1 MCTAISLTTSNH
13 YFGRTLDY
21 EFSYGE
27 SVVIVPHAFKFAYR
41 HRDSSS
47 RHFAIIGTAHVEDG
61 YPLFYDAANEA
72 GLCMAG
78 LNFVG
83 NAVYDDFDENDHQ
96 NDQIAQFELVPWV
109 LSNCRTTDDARR
121 LLSHTKVVNTPF
133 SEKLPPSPLHWLIAD
148 KNSAVTLEIGVGGMK
163 IFDNNVGVLTNNPP
177 FEVQMIMLAGYAGL
191 SSKQPKASIGGELEL
206 PLYSR
211 GMGAVGLP
219 GDLSSPSRFARAA
232 FTKVNLVCEESDRES
247 LSGFFRILGTVEQ
260 TKGCC
265 KVGEKYEYT
274 IYTSCINA
282 DRGIYYY
289 KTYDSL
295 GISAVNMH
303 DFDIDSEEMTSRPMV
318 SIDAQPQK

>member
-1 MCTAISLTTSNH
+1 MCTAISLKTSNH

-27 SVVIVPHAFKFAYR
+27 SVVIVPRTFEFAYR
-41 HRDSSS
+41 HGGDCS
-47 RHFAIIGTAHVEDG
+47 HHLAMIGTAHVEDG

-83 NAVYDDFDENDHQ
+83 NALYDDFDENDHQ
-96 NDQIAQFELVPWV
+96 NDQIAQFELLPWV
-109 LSNCRTTDDARR
+109 LSNCRTIDDAKR

-133 SEKLPPSPLHWLIAD
+133 SEKLPPSPLHWLVAD
-148 KNSAVTLEIGVGGMK
+148 KNSAITLEIGIGGMK
-163 IFDNNVGVLTNNPP
+163 IFDNKIGVLTNNPP
-177 FEVQMIMLAGYAGL
+177 FDVQMLMLAGHSGL
-191 SSKQPKASIGGELEL
+191 SPEQPRATIGGDVELS
-206 PLYSR
+206 LYSR

-232 FTKVNLVCEESDRES
+232 FTKLNLSCGEGEQES
-247 LSGFFRILGTVEQ
+247 LSGFFHVLGTVEQ

-265 KVGEKYEYT
+265 KVGDKYEYT

-303 DFDIDSEEMTSRPMV
+303 DFDIDSGKMISRPMV
-318 SIDAQPQK
+318 SIDASTQK

>member
-1 MCTAISLTTSNH
+1 MCTAISLTTSDH

-27 SVVIVPHAFKFAYR
+27 SVVIVPRDFEFRYR
-41 HRDSSS
+41 HGRDCL
-47 RHFAIIGTAHVEDG
+47 HHLAMIGTAHVKDG
-61 YPLFYDAANEA
+61 YPLFYDAANES

-83 NAVYDDFDENDHQ
+83 NAVYADLDEKDYD
-96 NDQIAQFELVPWV
+96 NDQIAQFELLPWV
-109 LSNCRTTDDARR
+109 LSNCSTVEDAKK
-121 LLSHTKVVNTPF
+121 LLLHTRVVNTSF
-133 SEKLPPSPLHWLIAD
+133 SAKLPPSPLHWLIAD
-148 KNSAVTLEIGVGGMK
+148 KYSAVTLEIDVGGMK
-163 IFDNNVGVLTNNPP
+163 IFDNKVGVLTNNPP
-177 FEVQMIMLAGYAGL
+177 FDTQMLMLATYAGL
-191 SSKQPKASIGGELEL
+191 SPDQPKASIGGDVELQ
-206 PLYSR
+206 LYSR

-232 FTKVNLVCEESDRES
+232 FTKLNSFCTGGERES
-247 LSGFFRILGTVEQ
+247 LSEFFHILGTVEQ

-265 KVGEKYEYT
+265 KVGDKYEYT

-295 GISAVNMH
+295 GISTVSMS
-303 DFDIDSEEMTSRPMV
+303 DVDINSRELVSYPM
-318 SIDAQPQK
+318 IPIAATPQR

>member
-1 MCTAISLTTSNH
+1 MCTAISLTTSDH

-27 SVVIVPHAFKFAYR
+27 SVVIVPRDFKLCYR
-41 HRDSSS
+41 HGGDCLH
-47 RHFAIIGTAHVEDG
+47 HFALIGTAHVEAG
-61 YPLFYDAANEA
+61 YPLFYDAANET

-83 NAVYDDFDENDHQ
+83 NAVYADFDETDRD
-96 NDQIAQFELVPWV
+96 NDQIAQFELLPWV
-109 LSNCRTTDDARR
+109 LSNCSTVEDAKE
-121 LLSHTKVVNTPF
+121 LLLHTRVVKTEF

-148 KNSAVTLEIGVGGMK
+148 KNSAITLEIDAGGMK
-163 IFDNNVGVLTNNPP
+163 VFDNKVGVLTNNPP
-177 FEVQMIMLAGYAGL
+177 FDTQMLMLATYAGL
-191 SSKQPKASIGGELEL
+191 SPDQPKASIGGDVELQ
-206 PLYSR
+206 LYSR

-219 GDLSSPSRFARAA
+219 GDLSSPSRFARAV
-232 FTKVNLVCEESDRES
+232 FTKLNSFCGGGERES
-247 LSGFFRILGTVEQ
+247 LSEFFHILGTVEQ

-265 KVGEKYEYT
+265 KVGDKYEYT

-295 GISAVNMH
+295 GISAVCMN
-303 DFDIDSEEMTSRPMV
+303 DVDINSCELVAYPMI
-318 SIDAQPQK
+318 SIAAMPQR